1 MVVLFLAIPAL
12 LLVLVGVWLV
22 TSWRATGS
30 ELDRLFDTLA
40 PAPTHVSPASSDRQ
54 RVLG

>member
-30 ELDRLFDTLA
+30 ELDPIPF
-40 PAPTHVSPASSDRQ
+40 S
-54 RVLG
+54 

>member
-12 LLVLVGVWLV
+12 LLVLVGAWLV

-30 ELDRLFDTLA
+30 ELDHLFATLA
-40 PAPTHVSPASSDRQ
+40 PAPTHVSPTASDRQ